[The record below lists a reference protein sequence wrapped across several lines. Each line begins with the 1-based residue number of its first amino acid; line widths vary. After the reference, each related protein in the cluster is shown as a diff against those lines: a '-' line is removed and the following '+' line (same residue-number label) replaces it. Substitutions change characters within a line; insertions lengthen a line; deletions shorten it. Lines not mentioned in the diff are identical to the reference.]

1 MKKEYIQEMF
11 KIYYDFIC
19 FAIFIRI
26 LTLIWVGFL
35 EVRFEVVRGRG
46 KITPLPETC

>member
-19 FAIFIRI
+19 FSIFIRI

-35 EVRFEVVRGRG
+35 EVRFEVGRGRG
-46 KITPLPETC
+46 KITPLSETC